1 MIDKKKLMN
10 AYSLIEE
17 IKLSRNDL
25 ESWQDAKDYFYL
37 MVDGDDGEHDISIGE
52 YLPFYDLKKIVIS
65 NINKKIKECQ
75 EKLDKIGYEESLV
88 MDASW
93 IIKKIEQCED
103 DLTSWEKSTKYDFR
117 GKIRSECADDTI
129 NEVQLSGYL
138 SFDCLK
144 QSTMN
149 NIQIEISNLKGQL
162 NSLIKK

>member
-1 MIDKKKLMN
+1 MTDKKKLMD
-10 AYSLIEE
+10 AYSLIND
-17 IKLSRNDL
+17 IKLARKNL
-25 ESWQDAKDYFYL
+25 ESWQNAKDYFYL
-37 MVDGDDGEHDISIGE
+37 MVDSNDGEFDISIGE
-52 YLPFYDLKKIVIS
+52 YLPFDDLKKMVIS
-65 NINKKIKECQ
+65 NINNKIKEYR

-88 MDASW
+88 MEASW
-93 IIKKIEQCED
+93 IIEKIEQCEN
-103 DLTSWEKSTKYDFR
+103 DLNSWEKSTKYDFR

-149 NIQIEISNLKGQL
+149 NIQIEISNLKERL